1 MLILLKAY
9 VLREEAVASRKSDA
23 ATHHAVQGSSGAAWP
38 PLHQA
43 TRDILVQVPLL
54 HGEINVG
61 LSSQG
66 SYDGMLRLARYCKP
80 RRHAEVFKVFHHKDG
95 GLFLQMLEPTVLS
108 VVASI
113 PHETHCTER
122 GLSMVYCSDSV
133 GDVWTEA
140 R

>member
-23 ATHHAVQGSSGAAWP
+23 ATQHAVQGSSGAVWP
-38 PLHQA
+38 PLHEA
-43 TRDILVQVPLL
+43 TRDILAQVPLL
-54 HGEINVG
+54 HGEMNVG

-66 SYDGMLRLARYCKP
+66 SYDGMLRLARYGKP
-80 RRHAEVFKVFHHKDG
+80 RKCAEVLKVFHDQNG
-95 GLFLQMLEPTVLS
+95 GLFLLEPTVLS
-108 VVASI
+108 AVASI
-113 PHETHCTER
+113 PHETHSTEG
-122 GLSMVYCSDSV
+122 GLSMDYCSDSV